1 MPEPDLGDFAVAQ
14 DGPMYVV
21 TAAAD
26 GLRAG
31 CLVGFAS
38 QCSIEPP
45 RFAVWLSVENHT
57 YRVARRARYLTVH
70 VLGRNQEALA
80 RLFGGRTGD
89 RTDKFDGIGWRP
101 GREGSPVLTGV
112 AAWFTGRIEAV
123 VAGGDH
129 EGFLLAPV
137 EDGPTAGASG
147 AGPLRFGDVRDIEAG
162 HPA

>member
-1 MPEPDLGDFAVAQ
+1 MTEPDLGDFAVAQ
-14 DGPMYVV
+14 DGPLYVV

-26 GLRAG
+26 GQRAG

-38 QCSIEPP
+38 QCSIDPP
-45 RFAVWLSVENHT
+45 RFVVWLSVENHT
-57 YRVARRARYLTVH
+57 HGVARRARHLTVH
-70 VLGRNQEALA
+70 VLRRDQKALA

-89 RTDKFDGIGWRP
+89 RSDKFAAIGWRP
-101 GREGSPVLTGV
+101 GREGSPVLTDV

-129 EGFLLAPV
+129 EGFLLVPV
-137 EDGPTAGASG
+137 E
-147 AGPLRFGDVRDIEAG
+147 AGPPGPGPAAAPLRYGDARDIEAG